1 MLPSPR
7 GGEEPAADA
16 EDDASRGTS
25 EKNAPASAAEPDAA
39 QDKDSAVDEDFLQ
52 NPDPEPKPTKR
63 RRKAVTPHWEDVLL
77 GVRANTKRPRE

>member
-1 MLPSPR
+1 M
-7 GGEEPAADA
+7 
-16 EDDASRGTS
+16 
-25 EKNAPASAAEPDAA
+25 
-39 QDKDSAVDEDFLQ
+39 DEDFLQ